1 MTNSTP
7 REITLSA
14 GTFDR
19 LHTFRVEGVRGRCSL
34 HSGYEKEGDGILWIM
49 QHAGCIAAHYG
60 ADEIAERER
69 LATEAPIANGEIVIV
84 GDAAYRV
91 KVIGNYSN
99 AAVLEPVPY
108 ELPQQYRVRVRFYG
122 VDPARNNGDETFTAD
137 IYRAPIDRATE
148 WANSLRQHVAAGG
161 APADVMV
168 VPV

>member
-7 REITLSA
+7 RTLTLST
-14 GTFDR
+14 GTFD
-19 LHTFRVEGVRGRCSL
+19 HVNTFRVEGVRGRCSL
-34 HSGYEKEGDGILWIM
+34 MSGEGDGILWVM
-49 QHAGCIAAHYG
+49 QRAGCIAASYS

-69 LATEAPIANGEIVIV
+69 LASEAPIADGEIVIV
-84 GDAAYRV
+84 DDAAYRV
-91 KVIGNYSN
+91 KLIGNYSN

-137 IYRAPIDRATE
+137 IYRATIDRATE
-148 WANSLRQHVAAGG
+148 WANSFRQHIAAGG
-161 APADVMV
+161 VPADVMV

>member
-60 ADEIAERER
+60 ADEIADRSRSVLGLKEAEAASMLDHLIRGGDFTRYGLHNAVTRTAQDLESYDRASELER
-69 LATEAPIANGEIVIV
+69 LGGRII
-84 GDAAYRV
+84 
-91 KVIGNYSN
+91 
-99 AAVLEPVPY
+99 
-108 ELPQQYRVRVRFYG
+108 ELPAKDWRTLAV
-122 VDPARNNGDETFTAD
+122 TAK
-137 IYRAPIDRATE
+137 
-148 WANSLRQHVAAGG
+148 AA
-161 APADVMV
+161 
-168 VPV
+168 